1 MRAFFEKH
9 FFVFYIVIFILIGII
24 CFNSC
29 SSNKKDDSVVIDSLK
44 KETMYLLQDL
54 SLTRTSY
61 NKTVVD
67 NDLLKIETKKLKQ
80 SIQELKKIRKPSS
93 TIVKGK
99 DIDSTQN
106 DSSFVPIK
114 DYTNLSNSYDS
125 LSIEFDSCLFYANH
139 LLYIVD
145 KKDKI
150 IAKKDSL
157 NTQQNK
163 DFDKISEIN
172 DELLKNEYKRGLRK
186 GRKQGAIFG
195 WVTETL
201 ALIGLRRVK

>member
-1 MRAFFEKH
+1 MRKFFEDH
-9 FFVFYIVIFILIGII
+9 FFAFYVVISILIGVIW
-24 CFNSC
+24 FNSC
-29 SSNKKDDSVVIDSLK
+29 SSNKKDDNVVIDSLK

-80 SIQELKKIRKPSS
+80 GIRELKKIKKPSS

-99 DIDSTQN
+99 DIDSTQT

-125 LSIEFDSCLFYANH
+125 LSIEFDSCLFYTNN

-163 DFDKISEIN
+163 DFDKILEIN
-172 DELLKNEYKRGLRK
+172 DELLKQEYKRGIRK
-186 GRKQGAIFG
+186 GRKQGVIFG
-195 WVTETL
+195 WFTGV
-201 ALIGLRRVK
+201 AGLIGINAIK